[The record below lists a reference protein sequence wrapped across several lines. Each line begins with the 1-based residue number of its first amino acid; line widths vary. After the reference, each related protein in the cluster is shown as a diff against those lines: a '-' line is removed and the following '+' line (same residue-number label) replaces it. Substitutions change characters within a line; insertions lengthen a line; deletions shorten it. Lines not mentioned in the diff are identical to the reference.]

1 MYKLSGE
8 QCKALYL
15 PDDMNIVLLGP
26 AGSGKSLIA
35 LYKAVFFLMCH
46 SEQRCCLVCYNSPI
60 VNKMKADFEVIL
72 SNLTLTEEEKKS
84 IRTRI
89 LINTHYS
96 LMKDNLNTIN
106 KKNNYFLTNS
116 IPLEL
121 VSITNRAFDD
131 IISKLIKIANEK
143 FGDSRLF
150 SRSLVFFR
158 NEISW
163 IQGMGIDTV
172 DKYENIERLGRGR
185 IDPVNRG
192 TERRIIYFIF
202 EEYKKIRKE
211 EYNRNF
217 DFNDISWLLLE
228 NEKYIDEDNKFD
240 FIIIDEFQ
248 DMDKSKIRSLTSLM
262 KLNGNI
268 LLLGDFAQQILGTS
282 ISFKQLGIN
291 NVSKFKLSKN
301 YRNTKQISELANSI
315 IEGGLIEENE
325 DEKINRLISTRQG
338 PIPNIIKTKKSNY
351 SELISK
357 FFKEKKGS
365 NGIIYMNL
373 ENASIIKGI
382 VDRLPNKIEVYGI
395 NRVKGLE
402 FDNLLIIDID
412 EVENL
417 SEYDNVEE
425 NENGEIAKKLY
436 VAITR
441 AKTNLLLAYTEYD
454 MAYYLKKE
462 NMVEVDG

>member
-1 MYKLSGE
+1 
-8 QCKALYL
+8 
-15 PDDMNIVLLGP
+15 
-26 AGSGKSLIA
+26 
-35 LYKAVFFLMCH
+35 
-46 SEQRCCLVCYNSPI
+46 
-60 VNKMKADFEVIL
+60 
-72 SNLTLTEEEKKS
+72 
-84 IRTRI
+84 
-89 LINTHYS
+89 
-96 LMKDNLNTIN
+96 MKDNLNTIN

-116 IPLEL
+116 IPSEL

-217 DFNDISWLLLE
+217 DFNDISWVLLE

-248 DMDKSKIRSLTSLM
+248 DMDKSKIQSLTCLM

-315 IEGGLIEENE
+315 IERGLIEENE
-325 DEKINRLISTRQG
+325 DEKINRLISTRRG

-357 FFKEKKGS
+357 FFKEKRGS

-373 ENASIIKGI
+373 ENASILKGI

-417 SEYDNVEE
+417 SEYDNVEG

-462 NMVEVDG
+462 NMVQIDE